1 MKSSLKKIVQ
11 YALSIIL
18 TLGFLYFA
26 FRGTNWTTLF
36 DSLRSANYW
45 WALMMFF
52 FLMLSHF
59 VRAYRWK
66 YFLAPIKANV
76 RYRNLFSTMMIGY
89 MVNNFLPRGGELL
102 RPYTLGRLEGISR
115 SAVLGTVMME
125 RLIDVFS
132 FLVLV
137 ALIPFCYAGPLAEKF
152 PWLMEMS
159 ILLSVAMLVILGII
173 LFLLAKRSM
182 VFILLRFFTERF
194 SAATR
199 EKIEHIA
206 HSFLDGFLF
215 IKETKNYLMIFI
227 TSVLVWLLYIIMIY
241 CAFLMFDALRIP
253 SLDIYAALV
262 LQAISSIGVAIP
274 TPGGTGSYHFIT
286 IQTLTQLYN
295 VNETVAR
302 SYATITHAIGYFGV
316 MVIGVY
322 YFIRDHMHFS
332 DVVGSDTASME

>member
-1 MKSSLKKIVQ
+1 MKKIFQ
-11 YALSIIL
+11 YAISITL
-18 TLGFLYFA
+18 TLFFLYFA

-36 DSLRSANYW
+36 DSLRTANYW
-45 WALMMFF
+45 WAMVMFF
-52 FLMLSHF
+52 FLMLSHS

-66 YFLAPIKANV
+66 YFLAPIKANI
-76 RYRNLFSTMMIGY
+76 RYRNLFSTLMLGY

-115 SAVLGTVMME
+115 SAALGTVMME

-137 ALIPFCYAGPLAEKF
+137 ALIPLCYAGPLAEKF

-159 ILLSVAMLVILGII
+159 IILSIVTLIILGII
-173 LFLLAKRSM
+173 LFLLAKRSL
-182 VFILLRFFTERF
+182 VFSLLHFFTKRF
-194 SAATR
+194 R
-199 EKIEHIA
+199 ETTAHKIEHIA

-215 IKETKNYLMIFI
+215 IKEKKNYLMIFV
-227 TSVLVWLLYIIMIY
+227 TSVLVWTFYIIMMY
-241 CAFLMFDALRIP
+241 CAFFMFDAMKIS
-253 SLDIYAALV
+253 SLDIYAAVV

-295 VNETVAR
+295 INETVAR

-316 MVIGVY
+316 LLIGVY
-322 YFIRDHMHFS
+322 FFIRDHLQFS
-332 DVVGSDTASME
+332 DVVHTDSSTTE